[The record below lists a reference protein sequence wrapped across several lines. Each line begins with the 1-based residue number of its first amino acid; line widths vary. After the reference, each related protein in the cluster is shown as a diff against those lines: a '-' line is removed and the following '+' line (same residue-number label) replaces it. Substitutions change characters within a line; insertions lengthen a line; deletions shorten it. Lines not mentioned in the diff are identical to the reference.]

1 MHEDKS
7 LMGSIQLFSNN
18 KVPLTLEGHNFLNWA
33 QNQVLY
39 RPSNAMVE
47 GASKLFEDLLQKMHG
62 Y

>member
-1 MHEDKS
+1 
-7 LMGSIQLFSNN
+7 MGSIQLFSNN
-18 KVPLTLEGHNFLNWA
+18 KTLLSLEGHNFLSWA

-39 RPSNAMVE
+39 RPGNAMVE

>member
-7 LMGSIQLFSNN
+7 LMGSIQLFSN
-18 KVPLTLEGHNFLNWA
+18 KKTPITLEGHNFLIWA

-39 RPSNAMVE
+39 SPSNGMVE
-47 GASKLFEDLLQKMHG
+47 GASKLFEDLLQKKHS

>member
-1 MHEDKS
+1 MHENKS

-18 KVPLTLEGHNFLNWA
+18 KTPLTLKGHNFLIWA
-33 QNQVLY
+33 QNQVLH

-47 GASKLFEDLLQKMHG
+47 GASKLLEDLLQKMHG